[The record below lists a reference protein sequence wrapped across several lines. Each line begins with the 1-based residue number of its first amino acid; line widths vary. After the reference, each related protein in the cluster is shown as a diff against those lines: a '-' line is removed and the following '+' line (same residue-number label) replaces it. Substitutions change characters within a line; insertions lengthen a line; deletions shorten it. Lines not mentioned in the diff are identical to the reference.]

1 MLQACNC
8 HLLLPAILRL
18 QFLQFFS
25 HISEGHT
32 ARYVSI
38 TKKLAVSFKKKKKL
52 AVPLHLYV
60 VIYGENVPSPFAAHI
75 CTLFVWAC
83 LADKL
88 WLKVLL
94 VDLV

>member
-1 MLQACNC
+1 M
-8 HLLLPAILRL
+8 
-18 QFLQFFS
+18 FFS

-60 VIYGENVPSPFAAHI
+60 VIYMATMF
-75 CTLFVWAC
+75 
-83 LADKL
+83 LA
-88 WLKVLL
+88 LL
-94 VDLV
+94 LLTFE